1 MYSQTIQVNLKRGL
15 LIKIRRVWL
24 NQFVI
29 NFFEINVTA
38 MSYEDLMNTLDNQF
52 IPSGNKSVSLH
63 SEIPVGTGSERESP
77 AFPAEF

>member
-1 MYSQTIQVNLKRGL
+1 
-15 LIKIRRVWL
+15 
-24 NQFVI
+24 
-29 NFFEINVTA
+29 